1 MGFCRPVVHA
11 ESGCDSGVKGLPAAT
26 QAIGSLFNGRLIHT
40 LATQSVTKVQ
50 DEILSDGQ
58 RKIRLL
64 RLR

>member
-26 QAIGSLFNGRLIHT
+26 RPIGSLFNGGLIHT

-50 DEILSDGQ
+50 DVILSDGQ